1 MILIISKF
9 VFFYDIFL
17 NSGSHIFSLLFIF
30 RYKGR
35 GILDFERRGYIN
47 ADIISSRKQ
56 NTFNVLVNYVLLMS
70 GLLMLVRSIFG
81 GSGF

>member
-9 VFFYDIFL
+9 FFYDIFL

-56 NTFNVLVNYVLLMS
+56 NTFNVLVNYILLMS
-70 GLLMLVRSIFG
+70 GLLMLVKIIFG